1 MKKEFISTDQH
12 VITITDI
19 SHAGT
24 RWFQP
29 DSKFT
34 IDFNSDGIYV
44 IDTTGQRVWVS
55 SLADFLVVEMSIT
68 SNQPYSRFRCWVRDN
83 YEWREATP
91 EEVQVLA
98 SVAVVRPRY
107 ITTSDVLRIIK
118 DPIKERRRVEDRIRK
133 LGLQGIVRAL
143 DGLNGIR

>member
-1 MKKEFISTDQH
+1 MKKEFISTDQQ

-68 SNQPYSRFRCWVRDN
+68 GNQPYSRFRCWVRDN

-91 EEVQVLA
+91 EEGQVLA